1 LAPGRHPTP
10 GEPAPGGL
18 SSVTSAPG
26 ARWAWDFCTPQL
38 RRGVYERNSAP
49 ECRFPT
55 GQTTGRPSA
64 RAWPRLA
71 ALRPPPFVLHR
82 LSSAFVLHLLSSAL
96 CPAPSVV
103 GPRRPSSGAEPS
115 GPPPS
120 AFRGRALTAPAV
132 RLPRPR
138 PHVLHRPPSGSVP
151 SGTLRLPGSSP
162 LVLPPSG
169 PEPADIA
176 PSRWA
181 EAAPCESIGS

>member
-1 LAPGRHPTP
+1 RVGRVGLAPGRHPPP
-10 GEPAPGGL
+10 GDPAPGGL
-18 SSVTSAPG
+18 SAVTSAPG
-26 ARWAWDFCTPQL
+26 ARWAWDFCPPQL
-38 RRGVYERNSAP
+38 GRGVYERNSAP

-120 AFRGRALTAPAV
+120 AVRGRAL
-132 RLPRPR
+132 R
-138 PHVLHRPPSGSVP
+138 G
-151 SGTLRLPGSSP
+151 LRLPGSSP
-162 LVLPPSG
+162 RDPPPSG

-181 EAAPCESIGS
+181 EAAPCESIGP

>member
-1 LAPGRHPTP
+1 EGPSSVHPGVGPCVGP
-10 GEPAPGGL
+10 SGAAPGGP

-71 ALRPPPFVLHR
+71 ALRPPPSILG
-82 LSSAFVLHLLSSAL
+82 L

-115 GPPPS
+115 GP
-120 AFRGRALTAPAV
+120 R
-132 RLPRPR
+132 
-138 PHVLHRPPSGSVP
+138 RPPSGAEP

-162 LVLPPSG
+162 RDPPPSG

-181 EAAPCESIGS
+181 EAAPCESIGP